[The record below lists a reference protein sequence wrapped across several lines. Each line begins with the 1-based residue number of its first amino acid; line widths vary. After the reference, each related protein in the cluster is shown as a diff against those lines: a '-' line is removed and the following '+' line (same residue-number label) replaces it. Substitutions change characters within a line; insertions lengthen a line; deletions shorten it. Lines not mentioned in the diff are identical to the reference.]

1 MREEEF
7 TQLIEEYGK
16 DIFSFCL
23 RLCSTRYEAEELYQD
38 TFLKLIEHGKE
49 VDRSKNP
56 KSFLLSIAIGIYR
69 NQKKKYAIR
78 QRIAPM
84 ENLSDHMSDSLK
96 EERYGLPEQE
106 VLQKEIKERVR
117 EEISKLDDKLRLP
130 LLMFYTGNLSHQEI
144 GAILKIPKGTV
155 KSRLFKARKILS
167 KEMED
172 LKYEN

>member
-1 MREEEF
+1 
-7 TQLIEEYGK
+7 
-16 DIFSFCL
+16 
-23 RLCSTRYEAEELYQD
+23 
-38 TFLKLIEHGKE
+38 
-49 VDRSKNP
+49 
-56 KSFLLSIAIGIYR
+56 
-69 NQKKKYAIR
+69 
-78 QRIAPM
+78 M

-117 EEISKLDDKLRLP
+117 EEIYKLDDKLRLP